1 MRKLTLPASVLIVCC
16 LLGGEV
22 LSEEQ
27 EPAVSFSFRALDLW
41 VDSGKVPLAAYQV
54 AITYDKK
61 QVKILGLEGGPPGP
75 FNAAPYYDDAGKQG
89 GRIVLASFTTDD
101 DRAPAGRTRV
111 GRLHLMVTGDDD
123 GPACTVKL
131 ITAAKPGG
139 ERISANVELSKP
151 SAGANEGEK
160 E

>member
-1 MRKLTLPASVLIVCC
+1 MRNLTLPASVLIVGC

-27 EPAVSFSFRALDLW
+27 EPAAVSFRALDLW
-41 VDSGKVPLAAYQV
+41 VDSGEVPLAAYQV
-54 AITYDKK
+54 AVTYDKK
-61 QVKILGLEGGPPGP
+61 QVKILALEGGPPGP

-101 DRAPAGRTRV
+101 DRAPSGRTRV
-111 GRLHLMVTGDDD
+111 GRLHLMVTGGDD
-123 GPACTVKL
+123 GPACTVEL

-139 ERISANVELSKP
+139 GRISANVELTNP
-151 SAGANEGEK
+151 SANEGE
-160 E
+160 EE